1 MSDVQ
6 DRVLLE
12 RVQREVQADRLVELA
27 SAVCDV
33 HSPTGQEAEVA
44 RLLQSLMRGLGMR
57 AELQEVEEGRF
68 NVIGLLEGYGG
79 GRTLMFN
86 GHMDT
91 SYPFMLGGSGRSGM
105 LDRPLPSKVV
115 GEWLYGTGVDN
126 MKSAFAC
133 YLGAVEALQRA
144 GARLAGDIVIAG
156 VVGEVEGSSVSQ
168 YHGSA
173 YRGFGHGTRYLIAH
187 GGLADFCVI
196 GEPSNLRL
204 GLGNCG
210 AVWAKIT
217 THGPVMGSYRSSWE
231 NSAIKRAVGV
241 MEALQS
247 WRTSYL
253 ARHRHPDVELA
264 VAISAIEG
272 GWPWR
277 VSRSAGHCSVYV
289 DVRTLPEQPLFPVMR
304 ELRELVRS
312 LDPQDS
318 SFRSEV
324 DYYATIP
331 GSEIGMEAE
340 VVQAVRQAH
349 KAVHGE
355 EPGRRFS
362 QATNDAAHFRR
373 YGVPSLIYG
382 PGGARMPESQE
393 EVGEC
398 VRIDNLVRCAKV
410 YALTALE
417 VCEKIPISHAE

>member
-1 MSDVQ
+1 MSEMDAIK
-6 DRVLLE
+6 E
-12 RVQREVQADRLVELA
+12 RVQREVREEKLVEYA
-27 SAVCDV
+27 REICDV

-44 RLLQSLMRGLGMR
+44 RLLQSWMKELGMR
-57 AELQEVEEGRF
+57 AELQEVEDGRF
-68 NVIGLLEGYGG
+68 NVIGVLEGEGG

-105 LDRPLPSKVV
+105 LERPLPSKVV
-115 GEWLYGTGVDN
+115 GEWVYGTGVDN

-133 YLGAVEALQRA
+133 YLGAVEALKRA

-187 GGLADFCVI
+187 GGLADYCLI

-217 THGPVMGSYRSSWE
+217 THGPVMGSYRSTWE
-231 NSAIKRAVGV
+231 NSAIKRAVAV

-253 ARHRHPDVELA
+253 SRNRHPDVELA
-264 VAISAIEG
+264 MSISAIEG

-289 DVRTLPEQPLFPVMR
+289 DVRTLPSQPLHPVMR
-304 ELRELVRS
+304 ELKDLVRS
-312 LDPQDS
+312 VDGKEEVH
-318 SFRSEV
+318 RSEV
-324 DYYATIP
+324 DFYATTP
-331 GSEIGMEAE
+331 GTEIGVKAE
-340 VVQAVRQAH
+340 LVEAVRQAH
-349 KAVHGE
+349 ITIHGQV
-355 EPGRRFS
+355 PTTRVS
-362 QATNDAAHFRR
+362 QATADVSHFNR
-373 YGVPSLIYG
+373 YGVQAMVYG
-382 PGGARMPESQE
+382 PGGARMPEGQE

-398 VRIDNLVRCAKV
+398 VLIGNLVNCAKV
-410 YALTALE
+410 YALAALDL
-417 VCEKIPISHAE
+417 CNRPA

>member
-1 MSDVQ
+1 MSGMDEIK
-6 DRVLLE
+6 DRVQGE
-12 RVQREVQADRLVELA
+12 IRAEKLVEYA
-27 SAVCDV
+27 RAVCDV

-144 GARLAGDIVIAG
+144 GARLTGDIVIAG
-156 VVGEVEGSSVSQ
+156 VVGEVEGSQVSQ

-187 GGLADFCVI
+187 GGLADYCVV
-196 GEPSNLRL
+196 GEPSNLML
-204 GLGNCG
+204 VYGNCG
-210 AVWAKIT
+210 AVWTKIT
-217 THGPVMGSYRSSWE
+217 THGPVMGSYRSSWD

-247 WRTSYL
+247 WRTAYL
-253 ARHRHPDVELA
+253 SRHQHPDVELA

-289 DVRTLPEQPLFPVMR
+289 DVRTLPDQPLFPVMR
-304 ELRELVRS
+304 ELKGLVRS

-318 SFRSEV
+318 DFHSEV
-324 DYYATIP
+324 DFYATIP
-331 GSEIGMEAE
+331 GSEVGMEAE
-340 VVQAVRQAH
+340 VVQAVKQAH
-349 KAVHGE
+349 VTVRGQ
-355 EPGRRFS
+355 EPGKRFS
-362 QATNDAAHFRR
+362 QATNDAAHLRR
-373 YGVPSLIYG
+373 YGVQTLIYG
-382 PGGARMPESQE
+382 PGDVKPPENQQE
-393 EVGEC
+393 IGEC
-398 VRIDNLVRCAKV
+398 VRIGNLVDCAKV
-410 YALTALE
+410 YALTALDL
-417 VCEKIPISHAE
+417 CNRPA